1 MRPLLVKT
9 NKAPNT
15 LFLSKWLVILCL
27 AQKEEEAGEWRM
39 EQVKHRAM
47 AEKESKR
54 DKGEERGNT
63 PE

>member
-39 EQVKHRAM
+39 EQVKHRVM
-47 AEKESKR
+47 A
-54 DKGEERGNT
+54 GEGKQEG
-63 PE
+63 